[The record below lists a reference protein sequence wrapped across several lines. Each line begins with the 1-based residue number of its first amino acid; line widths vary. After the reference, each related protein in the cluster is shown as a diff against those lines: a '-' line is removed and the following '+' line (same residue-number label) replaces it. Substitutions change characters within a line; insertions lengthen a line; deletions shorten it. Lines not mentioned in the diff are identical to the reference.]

1 MIRLLSLILVISTGF
16 SRTEAGC
23 SGSDCPSTGSRSQ
36 GREPLWVQGYPKP
49 IITQHPQS
57 HNYFKGEKIVLTCKA
72 MSDIDVKVVWRKD
85 KKALD
90 LLQSKNYASSYTIE
104 EKNNNE
110 SETSSSSSGINM
122 KEFIN
127 ELHLQDLEESDQGS
141 YSCAIINKFGRVT
154 SNKAKLTMHSVPSFS
169 KIPSNITV
177 KAGATARLEC
187 LATGQP
193 VPQISLAKDGGLD
206 FPAAS
211 ERRMMFMTA
220 DNSFYIIDTKVED
233 IGVYSCRAKNLAGE
247 VVANASLMVIQ
258 DPQFIRDMKDK
269 TCSVGE
275 TAVLECASVGSPRPT
290 LIWTRDGSPLV
301 LTDRHF
307 LTADDQLLVITD
319 VQERDAGSYSCQIVN
334 PFGSVRQSL
343 TLSVVSPQ
351 DKSSQTWMPLLT
363 VFVCI
368 FCAFVLSIAIYL
380 TFYPPIPRLSK
391 SSEDLKK
398 QPDEFTGQTELSGM
412 TPDVADTHVIDK
424 EDMIEC

>member
-1 MIRLLSLILVISTGF
+1 
-16 SRTEAGC
+16 
-23 SGSDCPSTGSRSQ
+23 
-36 GREPLWVQGYPKP
+36 
-49 IITQHPQS
+49 
-57 HNYFKGEKIVLTCKA
+57 
-72 MSDIDVKVVWRKD
+72 MSDMDIKVVWRKD

-104 EKNNNE
+104 EKNNND

-122 KEFIN
+122 KVFIN
-127 ELHLQDLEESDQGS
+127 ELHLQDLEESDQGF

-258 DPQFIRDMKDK
+258 DPQFLRDMKDK
-269 TCSVGE
+269 TCAVGA

-290 LIWTRDGSPLV
+290 LIWTRDGGPLV

-351 DKSSQTWMPLLT
+351 DKSSETWMPLLT

-368 FCAFVLSIAIYL
+368 FCAFVLSFAIYL
-380 TFYPPIPRLSK
+380 TFYPPTPRPSK
-391 SSEDLKK
+391 SNEDLNK

-412 TPDVADTHVIDK
+412 TPDVADTHVIDR